1 MKVEKFSNRED
12 RPEPPEPSAPKT
24 DVTDEEVAVETDMV
38 EGSTLREALEAQVE
52 SDGQVYGNIY
62 GEINRLEEENE
73 ELKQEVRELRE
84 AVGELTRVVREMARH
99 QGVMREEV
107 GKARGLTS
115 SSDHDGSPLVELD
128 NDRVILE

>member
-52 SDGQVYGNIY
+52 NDGEVYAHIY
-62 GEINRLEEENE
+62 GEINRLEEENN
-73 ELKQEVRELRE
+73 ELRE
-84 AVGELTRVVREMARH
+84 AVAELTEAVEFLAAKQGKLAGNNRPTVR
-99 QGVMREEV
+99 
-107 GKARGLTS
+107 
-115 SSDHDGSPLVELD
+115 LVED
-128 NDRVILE
+128 KVIRE